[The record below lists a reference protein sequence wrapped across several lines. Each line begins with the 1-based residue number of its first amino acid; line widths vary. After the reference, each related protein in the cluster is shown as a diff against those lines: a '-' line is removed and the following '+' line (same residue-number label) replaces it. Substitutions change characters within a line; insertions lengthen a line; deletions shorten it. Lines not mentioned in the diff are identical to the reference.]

1 MNPRVPGFRPNFLS
15 DGFFSVTWLEQVPAL
30 LRLDIDNILH
40 PYLGMKHG
48 KNTEECVKLIVEQ
61 ELKQRAREGQLWFD
75 HFKGTW
81 RYLL

>member
-1 MNPRVPGFRPNFLS
+1 
-15 DGFFSVTWLEQVPAL
+15 
-30 LRLDIDNILH
+30 
-40 PYLGMKHG
+40 
-48 KNTEECVKLIVEQ
+48 VKLIVEQ